1 MIEDTATE
9 NTRWA
14 HLIID
19 FLYRQKVEYFCV
31 SPGSRSTALTL
42 ALARH
47 PHAKAFVHFDE
58 RAVAFHALGYA
69 KATGK
74 PAAVIVTSG
83 TAVANLFPA
92 VMEASLSHVPLI
104 LLTAD
109 RPPELRNVGAN
120 QTVDQVK
127 LFGNYV
133 RFAVDLPCP
142 TSATSASYLS
152 STIAQSVF
160 ISDHSPKGP
169 VHLNCMFREPLFSE
183 TKVEP
188 IFHPIPHYTESRSQP
203 SEKLLEEWAKSLAE
217 FEKGV
222 IILGSLPANTAFASI
237 EKLSKKL
244 GWPILPDIFSGFRTN
259 KESIAHYELILKS
272 LPEMRAETILHLGDR
287 LVSKTLLEW
296 LQSGKME
303 RAFQVLDTP
312 SRSDPLHLITD
323 RVQCDPALFCTSLLP
338 YLEEKESTWIDEWTF
353 YDHKAEA
360 ALSEFFENEE
370 QLSEPSLFFYLQ
382 NALGKEAAL
391 FLGNSM
397 PVRDAQLF
405 LGQKEGGPIFGN
417 RGVSGI
423 DGNIATSVGIAQGL
437 RMPVVSVIGD
447 LATLHD
453 LNSLAQMKKADYPV
467 VLIVVNNHG
476 GGIFSFLPIA
486 KKQDVF
492 EEFFATSHN
501 LSFEMAA
508 KLFDLPYLNIQNGP
522 AFTEF
527 LKRPLH
533 TSCIIEINTD
543 RQENF
548 LLHQQL
554 YQKVKEC
561 LQHEAEIPSVL
572 YTGS

>member
-1 MIEDTATE
+1 MKEETAVH
-9 NTRWA
+9 NDRWA

-19 FLYRQKVEYFCV
+19 FLYRQNVEYFCV

-42 ALARH
+42 ALAHH
-47 PHAKAFVHFDE
+47 PKAKAFVHFDE
-58 RAVAFHALGYA
+58 RGTAFHALGYA

-74 PAAVIVTSG
+74 PAAIIVTSG

-92 VMEASLSHVPLI
+92 VMEASLSHTPLI

-109 RPPELRNVGAN
+109 RPPELRDVGAN

-133 RFAVDLPCP
+133 RLAIDLPCP
-142 TSATSASYLS
+142 TSAISESYLATS
-152 STIAQSVF
+152 IAQSVF
-160 ISDHSPKGP
+160 MAMHAPKGP

-183 TKVEP
+183 NKVEHR
-188 IFHPIPHYTESRSQP
+188 IFPAINYTESSLQP
-203 SEKLLEEWAKSLAE
+203 SEALLEKWAKAFSE
-217 FEKGV
+217 YDKG
-222 IILGSLPANTAFASI
+222 IILLGSLPSDTPFASI

-244 GWPILPDIFSGFRTN
+244 GWPIFPDIFSGFRTSN
-259 KESIAHYELILKS
+259 HAITHYDLILKS
-272 LPEMRAETILHLGDR
+272 IPEMGAQTILHLGDR

-296 LQSGKME
+296 LQKAKME
-303 RAFQVLDTP
+303 RSFQVLDIP
-312 SRSDPLHLITD
+312 LRSDPGHLMTD
-323 RVQCDPALFCTSLLP
+323 RVLCDPALFCTAILP
-338 YLEEKESTWIDEWTF
+338 YIEEKDSTWMDEWTF
-353 YDHKAEA
+353 YDQKVGAILA
-360 ALSEFFENEE
+360 DFFENEE

-382 NALGKEAAL
+382 QALGADAAL

-405 LGQKEGGPIFGN
+405 LGQKESGPIFGN

-437 RMPVVSVIGD
+437 QMPVVSVIGD

-453 LNSLAQMKKADYPV
+453 LNSLAQMKKAEYPV
-467 VLIVVNNHG
+467 ILVVINNYG
-476 GGIFSFLPIA
+476 GGIFSFLSVA

-492 EEFFATSHN
+492 EEFFATSHT

-508 KLFDLPYLNIQNGP
+508 KLFDLPYYNIQDRSTLMEHH
-522 AFTEF
+522 F
-527 LKRPLH
+527 H
-533 TSCIIEINTD
+533 TSCVIEINTN

-548 LLHQQL
+548 LLHQKL

-561 LQHEAEIPSVL
+561 LKNPSVFS
-572 YTGS
+572 TVS